1 MSSINDKLEN
11 VRKPRVHIKYE
22 VETGDGVLEKELP
35 FVVGTLGDYA
45 GNNPGESLKPLKER
59 KFVNIDNDNFD
70 EVMAKQKPGLSYRVA
85 NELEGNDTEMKVD
98 LQFQSMADFEPENV
112 IKQIPA
118 LQALKDKRD
127 KLRDLMSKADNSTEL
142 ESLLEEVLQDTEKM
156 GALRDELPQVDK
168 D

>member
-1 MSSINDKLEN
+1 MSKLDS

-22 VETGDGVLEKELP
+22 VETGDGVLQKELP

-45 GNNPGESLKPLKER
+45 GNNPGEPLKPLKER
-59 KFVNIDNDNFD
+59 KFINIDNDNFD

-85 NELEGNDTEMKVD
+85 NELEGNGTEMKVE

-118 LQALKDKRD
+118 LQVLKDKRD
-127 KLRDLMSKADNSTEL
+127 KLRDLLSKADNSSEL
-142 ESLLEEVLQDTEKM
+142 EELLEEVLQDTEKM
-156 GALRDELPQVDK
+156 NALRSELTQDCE
-168 D
+168 